1 LLKPGSYSDARGTG
15 STIGIV
21 LSLDEALE
29 LRRGRRLVFT
39 NGVFDILHAGH
50 VSYLE
55 AARALGDLLIVG
67 LNSDASVKRLGK
79 GADRPL
85 NPLGDRARV
94 ISALRAVDGVVAF
107 EEDTPIDLIKILQPE
122 VHVKGGDYDV
132 ETLPETP
139 IVRGYGGEVVILPFV
154 TGKSTTA
161 IIDAIRTQKS

>member
-1 LLKPGSYSDARGTG
+1 MLKPGSHSDARGTG

-67 LNSDASVKRLGK
+67 LNSDDSVKRLGK
-79 GADRPL
+79 GTDRPL
-85 NPLGDRARV
+85 NPLEDRARV

-107 EEDTPIDLIKILQPE
+107 GEDTPIDLIKILRPE

-132 ETLPETP
+132 EALPETP
-139 IVRGYGGEVVILPFV
+139 IVRGYGGEVVILPFLA
-154 TGKSTTA
+154 GKSTTA
-161 IIDAIRTQKS
+161 IIDAIRDQKS